1 LVLLN
6 AAFCVLAQ
14 SSFAQSNSPAVLDG
28 NETLFSVVAA
38 INSCGYDYDL
48 NISNPVRSQIRNDI
62 ADAVKA
68 SEGAKA
74 AQDGMCQ
81 FYNDHKDPDPART
94 LAKFISVAL
103 FLGPPPQFT
112 AKAKEVDTP
121 PDAAPLLPFAPLL
134 QTFYEQA
141 GLHNILKKHRQ
152 QYVDLIDRYHD
163 SVSKILFDA
172 GIYLKIP
179 QAGAP
184 GHEFSVFIE
193 PMGAPS
199 QVNART
205 YGADYYV
212 IISPGT
218 DNSLKL
224 DQIRHAYLH
233 YLLDPFSLKY
243 PGEMQHMSPL
253 LQAVKAAPMD
263 QSYKDDAGLLI
274 VECLIRAVE
283 IRTSGSKKDPET
295 ERDSAIEASAKQGFV
310 LTRYFYDQLVEFE
323 KSPTGFR
330 LAFPKMLEGI
340 NPGREAHELELAH
353 FQFATSAAPDV
364 MNLSAP
370 PPPQAKLLS
379 TAEEKLSEGD
389 PDSAQKLAQQALA
402 DKTNDPARAYFVLAR
417 AAIMSKDIKGAQDY
431 FLHTVE
437 VAQEPRL
444 LAWSHIYL
452 GRIFDLQDDRATA
465 VEHYRAALTAS
476 ANLPEAKLAAQSGID
491 KPYTPH
497 HAQ

>member
-1 LVLLN
+1 M
-6 AAFCVLAQ
+6 
-14 SSFAQSNSPAVLDG
+14 DG
-28 NETLFSVVAA
+28 NETLFAVVAA
-38 INSCGYDYDL
+38 INSCGFDADL
-48 NISNPVRSQIRNDI
+48 NVSNPVRIEIRNEI
-62 ADAVKA
+62 AEALKA

-74 AQDGMCQ
+74 AQEGMCE
-81 FYNDHKDPDPART
+81 FYNSHKDPDPART
-94 LAKFISVAL
+94 LAKFISLAL
-103 FLGPPPQFT
+103 FLDPPPQFT
-112 AKAKEVDTP
+112 AKAKEADTP

-141 GLHNILKKHRQ
+141 ALHNILMKHRQ
-152 QYVDLIDRYHD
+152 QYADLIDRYHD

-179 QAGAP
+179 QTGAP
-184 GHEFSVFIE
+184 GHAFSVFIE

-224 DQIRHAYLH
+224 DQIRHVYLH

-243 PGEMQHMSPL
+243 PGEMQHMAPL
-253 LQAVKAAPMD
+253 MQAVKAAPMD
-263 QSYKDDAGLLI
+263 QSYKNDAGLLI

-295 ERDSAIEASAKQGFV
+295 SRNNAIEASAKQGFV

-323 KSPTGFR
+323 KSPAGFR
-330 LAFPKMLEGI
+330 AAFPKMLEGI
-340 NPGREAHELELAH
+340 NPGREAHELELAN
-353 FQFATSAAPDV
+353 FQFAASAAPDV
-364 MNLSAP
+364 MSLSAP

-389 PDSAQKLAQQALA
+389 PDTAQKLAQQALA
-402 DKTNDPARAYFVLAR
+402 DKTDDPGRAYFVLAR

-431 FLHTVE
+431 FLHTVG
-437 VAQEPRL
+437 ATQEPRL
-444 LAWSHIYL
+444 VAWSHIYL

-476 ANLPEAKLAAQSGID
+476 ANLPEAKVAAQSGID
-491 KPYTPH
+491 TPYKPH
-497 HAQ
+497 HTQ